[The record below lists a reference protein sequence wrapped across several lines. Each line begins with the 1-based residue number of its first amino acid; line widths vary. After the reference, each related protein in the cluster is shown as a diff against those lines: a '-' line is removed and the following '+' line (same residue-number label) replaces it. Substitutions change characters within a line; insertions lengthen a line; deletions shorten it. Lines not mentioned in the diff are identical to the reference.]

1 MKNKRAMELSINFLV
16 VMILGIAM
24 LTMGVVFV
32 RKMFT
37 GASEMKD
44 KLDKQTEGEL
54 EKLMTSGERV
64 ALPYTKKEVKGGK
77 TVIFGLGILN
87 VNDPSGTGQSV
98 FNIDVDCNSKVG
110 ESTCLSNPP
119 TIINIPTV
127 TIKNNEDEKIP
138 IAIKGGDT
146 GTYIIDVKVCRSTDS
161 NFDDPCDGSISG
173 IPNAEEYYDGSLH
186 KIYVKVV

>member
-1 MKNKRAMELSINFLV
+1 
-16 VMILGIAM
+16 
-24 LTMGVVFV
+24 
-32 RKMFT
+32 
-37 GASEMKD
+37 
-44 KLDKQTEGEL
+44 
-54 EKLMTSGERV
+54 
-64 ALPYTKKEVKGGK
+64 
-77 TVIFGLGILN
+77 
-87 VNDPSGTGQSV
+87 V
-98 FNIDVDCNSKVG
+98 FNINVYCNSKVG

-161 NFDDPCDGSISG
+161 NFDDPCDGS
-173 IPNAEEYYDGSLH
+173 PDATEYYDNSLH